1 MKTSKVVLREMR
13 NLTAIELQSIKSA
26 IVRKEISSAE
36 ILMEVY
42 DHYVS
47 HLQEFKE
54 VDFDDQ
60 LAELE
65 EKFTYG
71 YCHSLQANLQ
81 KNLRKDISKSQWL
94 TIKNYFC
101 FSKLIYSIGLLSILF
116 TVSMNLRSEDQYFL
130 MMYVPII
137 LLAVFSIV
145 VLFNWRKRTR
155 IAKSTFSEQKDNIK
169 SNLSEALVLRITLPV
184 LILNGLLQMSK
195 IFLNIHEIPFA
206 FLPQI
211 SLVLTIGLMFYGISL
226 FEVWK
231 IKSKTS
237 LL

>member
-1 MKTSKVVLREMR
+1 
-13 NLTAIELQSIKSA
+13 
-26 IVRKEISSAE
+26 
-36 ILMEVY
+36 MEVY

-71 YCHSLQANLQ
+71 YCHALQANLQ
-81 KNLRKDISKSQWL
+81 KNLRKDISNTQWQI
-94 TIKNYFC
+94 IKNYFC
-101 FSKLIYSIGLLSILF
+101 FSKLIYSLGLLLILF

-137 LLAVFSIV
+137 LLAVFSIF

-155 IAKSTFSEQKDNIK
+155 IAKSIFAEQKDTIK
-169 SNLSEALVLRITLPV
+169 SYLSEVMVLRITLPV

-195 IFLNIHEIPFA
+195 IFLKIHEIPFA
-206 FLPQI
+206 FLPQ
-211 SLVLTIGLMFYGISL
+211 TMGLMFHGISL

-231 IKSKTS
+231 VKSKTS
-237 LL
+237 LI

>member
-1 MKTSKVVLREMR
+1 MR
-13 NLTAIELQSIKSA
+13 QLNDIEHQAIKNA

-47 HLQEFKE
+47 HLQEFEDDDFEKE
-54 VDFDDQ
+54 

-71 YCHSLQANLQ
+71 YCHALQANLQ

-94 TIKNYFC
+94 IIKNYFC
-101 FSKLIYSIGLLSILF
+101 FSKLIYSLGLLLILF
-116 TVSMNLRSEDQYFL
+116 TVSMNLKTDEQYFL
-130 MMYVPII
+130 MMYVPIM
-137 LLAVFSIV
+137 LLAIFSIF

-155 IAKSTFSEQKDNIK
+155 IAKSIFAEQKEIIK
-169 SNLSEALVLRITLPV
+169 SYLSEALVLRITLPV

-211 SLVLTIGLMFYGISL
+211 SLVLTMGLMFYGISL
-226 FEVWK
+226 MEVWK
-231 IKSKTS
+231 IKSKKS
-237 LL
+237 LI

>member
-1 MKTSKVVLREMR
+1 MR
-13 NLTAIELQSIKSA
+13 QLTDIELKSIKNA

-36 ILMEVY
+36 ILLEVY

-47 HLQEFKE
+47 HLQEFAE
-54 VDFDDQ
+54 TDFENQ

-71 YCHSLQANLQ
+71 YCHALQANLQ
-81 KNLRKDISKSQWL
+81 KNLRKDISKTQWQI
-94 TIKNYFC
+94 IKNYFC
-101 FSKLIYSIGLLSILF
+101 FSKLIYSLGLLLILF
-116 TVSMNLRSEDQYFL
+116 TVSLNLKSEEQYYL

-137 LLAVFSIV
+137 LLAIFSIF
-145 VLFNWRKRTR
+145 VLFNWRKRTL
-155 IAKSTFSEQKDNIK
+155 IAKSIFTEQKDIIK
-169 SNLSEALVLRITLPV
+169 SYVSEALVLRITLPV
-184 LILNGLLQMSK
+184 LILNGILQMPK
-195 IFLNIHEIPFA
+195 IFMDIHSIPFT

-211 SLVLTIGLMFYGISL
+211 SLILTIILMFYGISL

-237 LL
+237 LI

>member
-1 MKTSKVVLREMR
+1 MKTSKVVRREMR

-94 TIKNYFC
+94 IIKNYFC
-101 FSKLIYSIGLLSILF
+101 FSKLIYSLGLLLILF

-137 LLAVFSIV
+137 LLAVFSIF

-155 IAKSTFSEQKDNIK
+155 IAKSVFAEQKDIIK
-169 SNLSEALVLRITLPV
+169 SYLSEALVLRITLPV

-237 LL
+237 LI

>member
-1 MKTSKVVLREMR
+1 MR
-13 NLTAIELQSIKSA
+13 NLTDIEYQGIKSA

-47 HLQEFKE
+47 HLQEFGE
-54 VDFDDQ
+54 GDFDDR

-71 YCHSLQANLQ
+71 YCHALQANLQ
-81 KNLRKDISKSQWL
+81 KNLRKDIAKSQWQI
-94 TIKNYFC
+94 IKNYFC
-101 FSKLIYSIGLLSILF
+101 ISKLIYSLGLLLILF
-116 TVSMNLRSEDQYFL
+116 TVSINLNSEEQYFL

-137 LLAVFSIV
+137 LLAIFSIF

-155 IAKSTFSEQKDNIK
+155 IAKSIFSEQKDIIK
-169 SNLSEALVLRITLPV
+169 SYLSEVIVLRITLPI
-184 LILNGLLQMSK
+184 LILNGLLQIPK
-195 IFLNIHEIPFA
+195 IFMDIHNIPFL

-211 SLVLTIGLMFYGISL
+211 SLVLTIILMFYGISL

-231 IKSKTS
+231 IKSKS
-237 LL
+237 LPA

>member
-1 MKTSKVVLREMR
+1 MR
-13 NLTAIELQSIKSA
+13 NLTDIEYQAIKSA

-47 HLQEFKE
+47 HLQELGE

-81 KNLRKDISKSQWL
+81 KNLRKDISKRQWL
-94 TIKNYFC
+94 IIKNSFC
-101 FSKLIYSIGLLSILF
+101 FSKLIYSLGLLLILF
-116 TVSMNLRSEDQYFL
+116 TFSMNLRSEDQYFL

-137 LLAVFSIV
+137 LLAIFSIF
-145 VLFNWRKRTR
+145 VLFNRRKRTR
-155 IAKSTFSEQKDNIK
+155 IAKSIFAEQKDTIK
-169 SNLSEALVLRITLPV
+169 SYLSEVMVLRITLPV

-195 IFLNIHEIPFA
+195 IFLKIHEIPFA
-206 FLPQI
+206 FLPQ
-211 SLVLTIGLMFYGISL
+211 TMGLMFHGISL

-231 IKSKTS
+231 VKSKTS
-237 LL
+237 LI

>member
-1 MKTSKVVLREMR
+1 MKTSKVVRREMR
-13 NLTAIELQSIKSA
+13 NLTDIEYQSIKSA

-101 FSKLIYSIGLLSILF
+101 FSKLIYSLGLLLILF
-116 TVSMNLRSEDQYFL
+116 TVSMNLNSEEQYFL

-137 LLAVFSIV
+137 LLAVFSIF
-145 VLFNWRKRTR
+145 VLINWRKRTR
-155 IAKSTFSEQKDNIK
+155 IAKSIFAEQKDIIK
-169 SNLSEALVLRITLPV
+169 SYLSEVMVLRITLPV

-237 LL
+237 LI

>member
-1 MKTSKVVLREMR
+1 MR
-13 NLTAIELQSIKSA
+13 QLTVIELQAIKSA

-36 ILMEVY
+36 IIMEVY

-47 HLQEFKE
+47 HLQEFGE
-54 VDFDDQ
+54 HDFDGQ
-60 LAELE
+60 LTELE

-71 YCHSLQANLQ
+71 YCHALQANLQ
-81 KNLRKDISKSQWL
+81 KNLRKDISNTQWQI
-94 TIKNYFC
+94 IKNYFC
-101 FSKLIYSIGLLSILF
+101 FSKLIYSLGLLLILF

-137 LLAVFSIV
+137 LLAVFSIF
-145 VLFNWRKRTR
+145 VLLNWRKRTR
-155 IAKSTFSEQKDNIK
+155 IAKSIFAEQKDIIK
-169 SNLSEALVLRITLPV
+169 SYLSEALVLRITLPV